1 MSEVIGYNVNG
12 KIVDTQSYTG
22 GGSEIKF
29 DNSKE
34 ALEIVRH
41 SCAHLMAAAIKELAI
56 KQGMHTLKDEGIYKV
71 MHGKTSIE
79 EILRVIV

>member
-1 MSEVIGYNVNG
+1 M
-12 KIVDTQSYTG
+12 
-22 GGSEIKF
+22 
-29 DNSKE
+29 KE
-34 ALEIVRH
+34 LILDRAN
-41 SCAHLMAAAIKELAI
+41 AAAIKELAV

>member
-1 MSEVIGYNVNG
+1 MQDLLKGCITCNNTGYKGREAVFEFLT
-12 KIVDTQSYTG
+12 VT
-22 GGSEIKF
+22 EEM
-29 DNSKE
+29 KE
-34 ALEIVRH
+34 LILDRAN
-41 SCAHLMAAAIKELAI
+41 AAAIKELAI